1 MGMGLCK
8 NAKDLARRQ
17 REGYLR
23 DVALEVWPHRPP
35 PLRPTVLGRDPSRT
49 HHAVPFRVEH
59 VTIQWNRASQS
70 SQGDAQ
76 SSIY

>member
-23 DVALEVWPHRPP
+23 DVALEVAAPP
-35 PLRPTVLGRDPSRT
+35 SAPETDCLGQGPFTHPSCC
-49 HHAVPFRVEH
+49 P
-59 VTIQWNRASQS
+59 IQ
-70 SQGDAQ
+70 G
-76 SSIY
+76 